1 MADDRGILFTA
12 GPDVR
17 CGQGF
22 PSQNTQR
29 PESFP
34 AGQEPYPP
42 QAHPGRNEENRT
54 CPRHD
59 PGYRLLL
66 HSIQCPAGRQAQH
79 HAPAVLRHSDIHI
92 ITIHHQ
98 PVHQEKQRRPVIHP
112 CRGTRQI
119 RTRTGERTRA
129 GQGQENNLGIIRETI
144 NQNSLYGQKERNNIE
159 SRVSGDDDYHV
170 CVLRTGEG
178 HRVLP
183 GQGGRPA

>member
-59 PGYRLLL
+59 PGYRPIL

-79 HAPAVLRHSDIHI
+79 HAAAVLRHSDIHI

-98 PVHQEKQRRPVIHP
+98 PVHQEKHLDYAKKVVEALGLRKMHQSVELQDNEMT
-112 CRGTRQI
+112 RG
-119 RTRTGERTRA
+119 A
-129 GQGQENNLGIIRETI
+129 I
-144 NQNSLYGQKERNNIE
+144 NKVPHLLTVEE
-159 SRVSGDDDYHV
+159 
-170 CVLRTGEG
+170 L
-178 HRVLP
+178 
-183 GQGGRPA
+183 